1 MEDQTKGYIG
11 VLIHG
16 RQVLK
21 LAREMGSEKN
31 IWSETRLQM
40 INSLIP
46 DDII

>member
-21 LAREMGSEKN
+21 LAREMGSKKN
-31 IWSETRLQM
+31 NMVGTIAAGDP
-40 INSLIP
+40 I
-46 DDII
+46 